1 MSPLRPFA
9 VSFEMRWSKIVTISS
24 TLAVNLREKLL
35 RRLRYRKSDT
45 PYIIETLIR
54 AEITY
59 DPDLA
64 EQIAVAE
71 DVMHGWRDV
80 LRKLGE

>member
-1 MSPLRPFA
+1 
-9 VSFEMRWSKIVTISS
+9 MRWSKIVTISS